1 MSKVIIVGYAL
12 NAKKMR
18 KSHNSTNIVVK
29 RSSSE
34 NSVCK
39 DLISS
44 EFSTLMHWQGGG
56 LADILENASIY
67 STADDGESTKIKFI
81 PWNSSLPLI
90 QQPHFDVLIHKLT
103 EDIGASEEDHGEK
116 KKEHSKLFALM
127 AYLKLHTSTVLV
139 DPIIAV
145 RKVTS
150 RARTCATLALIQNKI
165 GSQQCPFSQP
175 KFIIL
180 EALDENNPVSLQT
193 DSDILEALENSNINF
208 PVICK
213 PVVACGTSNS
223 HNMVSEHRALCIYNL
238 SISSKTFLCI
248 YTTYLLNCG

>member
-1 MSKVIIVGYAL
+1 MSKEIIVGYAL
-12 NAKKMR
+12 NAKKLR
-18 KSHNSTNIVVK
+18 KSHNSSSNIIVK

-34 NSVCK
+34 NSVYK
-39 DLISS
+39 DLNSS
-44 EFSTLMHWQGGG
+44 EISNLKNWQGGG

-67 STADDGESTKIKFI
+67 STTDDGENMKIKFI
-81 PWNSSLPLI
+81 PWNPSLPLI

-103 EDIGASEEDHGEK
+103 EDIGACEEENQ
-116 KKEHSKLFALM
+116 KEHSKLSALI

-145 RKVTS
+145 KKVTS

-165 GSQQCPFSQP
+165 GSQRCPFSQP
-175 KFIIL
+175 QFIIL
-180 EALDENNPVSLQT
+180 EALDENNPVSFQT
-193 DSDILEALENSNINF
+193 DSDILEALENSNLKF

-223 HNMVSEHRALCIYNL
+223 HNMVRQQ
-238 SISSKTFLCI
+238 SSMHQYMRYHNVFFP
-248 YTTYLLNCG
+248 Y